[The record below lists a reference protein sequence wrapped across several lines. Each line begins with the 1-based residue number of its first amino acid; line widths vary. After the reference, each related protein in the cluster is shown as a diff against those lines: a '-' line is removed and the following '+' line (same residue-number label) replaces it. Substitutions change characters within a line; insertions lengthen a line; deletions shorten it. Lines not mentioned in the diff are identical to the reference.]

1 MPRQCTIE
9 VINAERRRCSLK
21 FIHIADV
28 HLGVKP
34 DQGKP
39 WSEQR
44 ARQIWDSFA
53 DVIGVAKRE
62 KPEFLFVTG
71 DLFHAQPLKKEVREV
86 SRLFGEIPDTQVLL
100 IAGNHDYLREKSYY
114 LADLWPDNVT
124 VFKKEEAEAVDFPEY
139 NTTVYG
145 LSYWHREIRDRRYD
159 DLRPVNRSRRNI
171 LLAHGGDER
180 HIPFSAERILQ
191 NGFDYIAAGHIHR
204 SGWLMPHKAVM
215 AGSLEPTDCNDT
227 GPHGYWMGTLGAAG
241 ADVYFYPLRHCE
253 YCHEM
258 YQADRNTTDRMLWDW
273 AKELLEQRP
282 EYQYFRLYIKGKKDP
297 EYCFDVQEIGK
308 LDRIVDITDQTV
320 PDYDY
325 GKLLEEHAD
334 SILGEYIR
342 SMRKKE
348 PGVCTAKALEYGVN
362 ALLGYDC

>member
-1 MPRQCTIE
+1 M
-9 VINAERRRCSLK
+9 K

-44 ARQIWDSFA
+44 TRQIWDSFA

-159 DLRPVNRSRRNI
+159 DLRPVNRSRCNI

-227 GPHGYWMGTLGAAG
+227 GPHGYWMGTFGAAG
-241 ADVYFYPLRHCE
+241 AD
-253 YCHEM
+253 
-258 YQADRNTTDRMLWDW
+258 
-273 AKELLEQRP
+273 
-282 EYQYFRLYIKGKKDP
+282 IKGKKDP
-297 EYCFDVQEIGK
+297 EYSFDVQEIGK

>member
-1 MPRQCTIE
+1 M
-9 VINAERRRCSLK
+9 K

-39 WSEQR
+39 WSELR

-53 DVIGVAKRE
+53 EVTGVAKRE

-71 DLFHAQPLKKEVREV
+71 GSFPRTAAEKGGAGV

-114 LADLWPDNVT
+114 LSDLWPDNVT

-139 NTTVYG
+139 NTTIYG
-145 LSYWHREIRDRRYD
+145 LSYWHREIHDRLYD
-159 DLRPVNRSRRNI
+159 ELRPVNRSRCNI

-215 AGSLEPTDCNDT
+215 ARELERQMQRHRAARILDGNVRGTAGQMYIFIRCATANIVMRRIRQT
-227 GPHGYWMGTLGAAG
+227 GTRQTVCCGTGQ
-241 ADVYFYPLRHCE
+241 RSCWSR
-253 YCHEM
+253 
-258 YQADRNTTDRMLWDW
+258 DRS
-273 AKELLEQRP
+273 
-282 EYQYFRLYIKGKKDP
+282 ISISVCISKGKK
-297 EYCFDVQEIGK
+297 
-308 LDRIVDITDQTV
+308 
-320 PDYDY
+320 
-325 GKLLEEHAD
+325 
-334 SILGEYIR
+334 S
-342 SMRKKE
+342 
-348 PGVCTAKALEYGVN
+348 GVFL
-362 ALLGYDC
+362 

>member
-39 WSEQR
+39 WSEQ
-44 ARQIWDSFA
+44 
-53 DVIGVAKRE
+53 
-62 KPEFLFVTG
+62 
-71 DLFHAQPLKKEVREV
+71 
-86 SRLFGEIPDTQVLL
+86 DTQVLL

-159 DLRPVNRSRRNI
+159 DLRPVNRSRCNI

-204 SGWLMPHKAVM
+204 SGWLMPHKADGNVRCS
-215 AGSLEPTDCNDT
+215 GGRCVFLS
-227 GPHGYWMGTLGAAG
+227 AA
-241 ADVYFYPLRHCE
+241 PLR
-253 YCHEM
+253 
-258 YQADRNTTDRMLWDW
+258 
-273 AKELLEQRP
+273 
-282 EYQYFRLYIKGKKDP
+282 
-297 EYCFDVQEIGK
+297 
-308 LDRIVDITDQTV
+308 
-320 PDYDY
+320 
-325 GKLLEEHAD
+325 
-334 SILGEYIR
+334 IL
-342 SMRKKE
+342 S
-348 PGVCTAKALEYGVN
+348 
-362 ALLGYDC
+362 

>member
-1 MPRQCTIE
+1 M
-9 VINAERRRCSLK
+9 
-21 FIHIADV
+21 
-28 HLGVKP
+28 
-34 DQGKP
+34 
-39 WSEQR
+39 
-44 ARQIWDSFA
+44 
-53 DVIGVAKRE
+53 
-62 KPEFLFVTG
+62 
-71 DLFHAQPLKKEVREV
+71 REV

-159 DLRPVNRSRRNI
+159 DLRPVNRSRCNI

-227 GPHGYWMGTLGAAG
+227 GPHGYWMGTFGAAG

-282 EYQYFRLYIKGKKDP
+282 EYQYFRLYIKGKK
-297 EYCFDVQEIGK
+297 
-308 LDRIVDITDQTV
+308 
-320 PDYDY
+320 
-325 GKLLEEHAD
+325 
-334 SILGEYIR
+334 IR
-342 SMRKKE
+342 
-348 PGVCTAKALEYGVN
+348 VFL
-362 ALLGYDC
+362 

>member
-28 HLGVKP
+28 HLGVMP

-159 DLRPVNRSRRNI
+159 DLRPVNRSRCNI

-227 GPHGYWMGTLGAAG
+227 GPHGYWMGTFGAAG

-282 EYQYFRLYIKGKKDP
+282 EYQYFRLYIKGKK
-297 EYCFDVQEIGK
+297 
-308 LDRIVDITDQTV
+308 
-320 PDYDY
+320 
-325 GKLLEEHAD
+325 
-334 SILGEYIR
+334 R
-342 SMRKKE
+342 S
-348 PGVCTAKALEYGVN
+348 GVFL
-362 ALLGYDC
+362 